1 MRITKLIINKHMKL
15 AEALSLRKDL
25 ETRVALLKT
34 LLGDSSRVQEGDEPG
49 ETPESLME
57 ELDGCLEKLEYYVY
71 NINVTNMNVKDENGK
86 TMTKLLSERDTLR
99 KRIDVLDY
107 AFKTITGA
115 LTRYSRNE
123 VRHVVTIDQK
133 TLRSKINQLSQ
144 QYRQLDMK
152 IQTMNYTYDLM
163 TS

>member
-1 MRITKLIINKHMKL
+1 MKL

-25 ETRVALLKT
+25 ETRVATLKT
-34 LLGDSSRVQEGDEPG
+34 LLGEASKVQEGDEPA
-49 ETPESLME
+49 EKPESLMD

-71 NINVTNMNVKDENGK
+71 NINVTNMNIKDEDGK

-123 VRHVVTIDQK
+123 IRNVVTIDQK

-152 IQTMNYTYDLM
+152 IQELNFTNDLIE
-163 TS
+163 

>member
-1 MRITKLIINKHMKL
+1 MKL

-25 ETRVALLKT
+25 ETRVATLKT
-34 LLGDSSRVQEGDEPG
+34 LLGEASKVQEGDEPA
-49 ETPESLME
+49 EKPESLMD

-71 NINVTNMNVKDENGK
+71 NINVTNMNIKDEDGK

-107 AFKTITGA
+107 AFKTITGVGTF
-115 LTRYSRNE
+115 TRYTRNE
-123 VRHVVTIDQK
+123 IKRVVTIDQK
-133 TLRSKINQLSQ
+133 TLRSRINQLSQ

-152 IQTMNYTYDLM
+152 IQVMNYTYDLM